1 MYGSDLIIM
10 RDHIVSRCSVPG
22 GVLPGFKTSAWQ
34 QINHVPT
41 PSHVPGNVPA
51 NTDEH
56 TAARLLWWTRVGVG
70 WGVRLEVHI
79 TEAVTRDGSESEG
92 WELRCRCKTA
102 GTRLAARS
110 VRFYAWFKVSGGKWT
125 SFHMFNF
132 NTEHLNKLQQ
142 PLTLVSLIIWVD
154 FMDKYTAHPFGI
166 YVKTR
171 RA

>member
-1 MYGSDLIIM
+1 MFPDVRSLVVFFLGSKPQRDSKLTTCPHPAMCLEMYRPKQTNTLRLVYSDGHELEWAG
-10 RDHIVSRCSVPG
+10 VFGWRCILLRLWHG
-22 GVLPGFKTSAWQ
+22 
-34 QINHVPT
+34 
-41 PSHVPGNVPA
+41 
-51 NTDEH
+51 TD
-56 TAARLLWWTRVGVG
+56 RRVRG
-70 WGVRLEVHI
+70 
-79 TEAVTRDGSESEG
+79 
-92 WELRCRCKTA
+92 ELRCRCKTA

>member
-51 NTDEH
+51 KQTNTL
-56 TAARLLWWTRVGVG
+56 RLVYSDGHELEWAGVFGWRCILLRLWHGTDRRVRG
-70 WGVRLEVHI
+70 
-79 TEAVTRDGSESEG
+79 
-92 WELRCRCKTA
+92 ELRCRCKTA

-110 VRFYAWFKVSGGKWT
+110 VRFYAWFKVSGEKCT
-125 SFHMFNF
+125 SFHRFNF

-166 YVKTR
+166 YVITR